1 MTETFAEI
9 DMLLR
14 KANKIYLSYNAI
26 SFSLFSM
33 LFYARGSQKSRMI
46 LYSSILTIP
55 TGSILTWAHIFQTFT
70 KPQVTYLLAG
80 LDPTYPSIKESQLK
94 HKDKSKP

>member
-14 KANKIYLSYNAI
+14 KANKIYISYNAI
-26 SFSLFSM
+26 SFGLFSI
-33 LFYARGSQKSRMI
+33 LFYAKGCQRSRII
-46 LYSSILTIP
+46 LYSSLLTIP
-55 TGSILTWAHIFQTFT
+55 TGSIVTWVHILQSFS

-80 LDPTYPSIKESQLK
+80 LDPSYPSIKESQLK
-94 HKDKSKP
+94 HKDKPKP